1 MTLLHRLVSIARW
14 ILRREHSERDLDA
27 ELQAF
32 IDLSAADK
40 TREGV
45 ALADARRLAVLEIG
59 GVEQVKE
66 RVRTGRHGGTLDE
79 IGRDIRY
86 AFRMLTRNPGFSAV
100 VVVTLALGIGAN
112 TAIFSLI
119 DALMLR
125 SLPVRN
131 PHELVQLTMRLPDEK
146 GPAGDSFSYAIAR
159 ALADRKEIFAGVAGF
174 TGYTFTTGSGE
185 SIRKV
190 PGALVT
196 GEYFETL
203 GLTPASGRL
212 LTRLDDQTGAPL
224 AVVISDHYW
233 EREFGRHPDVVGQSL
248 LLSGAPATIVGV
260 SPPGFVGAN
269 VGSPADMTV
278 AIGAF
283 GSVNRLIGEVS
294 GPGNFWLRILARP
307 APGLSP
313 TQANARLA
321 TAWAQMWDAVI
332 ASHWPTA
339 RRQAFAEARWQLE
352 PGGTGWSFMR
362 DIYRMPLMVLMAVV
376 AVVLLIACANVAS
389 LMLARASARQR
400 EAAVRLALGAGR
412 GRIIR
417 QLLIEAVLLAAIG
430 ATFGVLLAWTSGRA
444 LVEAISM
451 GPWPVTFDLTPDLHI
466 LGFTGAVA
474 VATAI
479 LFGLAPAFQLS
490 DSPSPTLKEDGRTS
504 ASSSRLLSSLVAG
517 QVALSLLLLV
527 GAGLFVRTLR
537 NLQQLD
543 AGFNRQG
550 VLIVDLERGSAVPPN
565 LLDDIRRVPGV
576 VSASESTHTPLS
588 GSTWSDIA
596 VPKGQPLPES
606 DTALFV
612 GAGPRF
618 FETMQTPL
626 IAGREFTDRDV
637 ASAPP
642 VAIVNQ
648 TYARRYFKDRS
659 PIGQYLSAVVQ
670 DERRDLEIVGLATDT
685 RAVGLRRAA
694 PATVYVAY
702 HQLTAR
708 TSTTLEIRATGP
720 FTHTAAAI
728 RQLLQPKFPDTPIE
742 VRPLSAQVDGGI
754 VKERVIARLAG
765 AFGLLA
771 LVLACVGLYGLQA
784 YTVARRTKEL
794 GIRIALGAQRQRVMT
809 MVLARAVRLVSIG
822 ILIGLPVAWLALRWV
837 KSLLFGLTPADPAT
851 LAGASAVLVAA
862 ALVAAYIPARRASQ
876 VDPIVALRH
885 E

>member
-45 ALADARRLAVLEIG
+45 APADARRLAVLEIG

-131 PHELVQLTMRLPDEK
+131 PHELVQLTMRLPDAK
-146 GPAGDSFSYAIAR
+146 GPADDSFSYAIVR

-174 TGYTFTTGSGE
+174 TGYTFTAGSGE

-196 GEYFETL
+196 GEYYETL

-212 LTRLDDQTGAPL
+212 LTRLDDQPGAPL
-224 AVVISDHYW
+224 AVVISDRYW
-233 EREFGRHPDVVGQSL
+233 EREFGRHPGVVGQSL
-248 LLSGAPATIVGV
+248 LLNGAPATIVGV

-430 ATFGVLLAWTSGRA
+430 AAFGVLLAWTSGRA
-444 LVEAISM
+444 LVEAIST

-504 ASSSRLLSSLVAG
+504 ASPSRLLSSLVAA

-550 VLIVDLERGSAVPPN
+550 VLVVDLERGSAVPPN

-626 IAGREFTDRDV
+626 VGGREFTERDV

-670 DERRDLEIVGLATDT
+670 GDRRDLEIVGVAADI

-702 HQLTAR
+702 
-708 TSTTLEIRATGP
+708 
-720 FTHTAAAI
+720 
-728 RQLLQPKFPDTPIE
+728 RQLRAE
-742 VRPLSAQVDGGI
+742 RPPRS
-754 VKERVIARLAG
+754 KS
-765 AFGLLA
+765 
-771 LVLACVGLYGLQA
+771 
-784 YTVARRTKEL
+784 ARRDL
-794 GIRIALGAQRQRVMT
+794 SRIRRQR
-809 MVLARAVRLVSIG
+809 
-822 ILIGLPVAWLALRWV
+822 
-837 KSLLFGLTPADPAT
+837 FGNCFSRSFPTRRSRSTRCRHKWTAPSSRSASSRGWQAPSACWRSSWP
-851 LAGASAVLVAA
+851 ASASTAFR
-862 ALVAAYIPARRASQ
+862 PTPSHDARRNWASASRSARNGS
-876 VDPIVALRH
+876 VS
-885 E
+885 

>member
-32 IDLSAADK
+32 IELSAADK
-40 TREGV
+40 IRDGIPPAE
-45 ALADARRLAVLEIG
+45 ARRLAVLDVG
-59 GVEQVKE
+59 GVQQVKE

-86 AFRMLTRNPGFSAV
+86 AFRMLARNPGFSVV

-131 PHELVQLTMRLPDEK
+131 PHELVQLTMRLSDAK
-146 GPAGDSFSYAIAR
+146 GPAGDSFSYAIVR
-159 ALADRKEIFAGVAGF
+159 ALADRTEIFAGVAGF
-174 TGYTFTTGSGE
+174 TGHTFTEGSGE

-196 GEYFETL
+196 GEYYETL

-212 LTRLDDQTGAPL
+212 LTRLDDRPGAPL
-224 AVVISDHYW
+224 AVVISDRYW
-233 EREFGRHPDVVGQSL
+233 EREFGRHPGVVGQSIL
-248 LLSGAPATIVGV
+248 LHGAPATIVGV

-269 VGSPADMTV
+269 VGSAADMTV
-278 AIGAF
+278 ALGAL
-283 GSVNRLIGEVS
+283 GSVNRMIGEVS
-294 GPGNFWLRILARP
+294 GPGNFWLRVLARP

-313 TQANARLA
+313 TEANARLA

-339 RRQAFAEARWQLE
+339 RRQAFADARWQLE

-389 LMLARASARQR
+389 LMLARASARRR
-400 EAAVRLALGAGR
+400 EASVRLALGAGR

-430 ATFGVLLAWTSGRA
+430 AAFGVLLAWTSGRA
-444 LVEAISM
+444 LVEAIST
-451 GPWPVTFDLTPDLHI
+451 GPWPVTFDLTPDLRI

-504 ASSSRLLSSLVAG
+504 ASPSRLLSSLVAA

-543 AGFNRQG
+543 AGFKRQG
-550 VLIVDLERGSAVPPN
+550 VLVVDLERGGAVPPN

-596 VPKGQPLPES
+596 VPKGQPLPER

-626 IAGREFTDRDV
+626 VAGREFTERDV
-637 ASAPP
+637 AGAPP
-642 VAIVNQ
+642 VAIVNV
-648 TYARRYFKDRS
+648 TYARRYFEDRS
-659 PIGQYLSAVVQ
+659 PIGEYLSAVVQ
-670 DERRDLEIVGLATDT
+670 GDRRDVEIVGVVADI
-685 RAVGLRRAA
+685 RAVGLRGAA
-694 PATVYVAY
+694 PATVYVPY
-702 HQLTAR
+702 RQLQGRMFTA
-708 TSTTLEIRATGP
+708 LEIRAAGSLAD
-720 FTHTAAAI
+720 TAAGI
-728 RQLLQPKFPDTPIE
+728 RQLLQPKYPDTPIE
-742 VRPLSAQVDGGI
+742 VHPLSAQVDGAI
-754 VKERVIARLAG
+754 VKERVMARLAG
-765 AFGLLA
+765 AFGALA

-862 ALVAAYIPARRASQ
+862 ALIAAYVPARRASR

>member
-1 MTLLHRLVSIARW
+1 M
-14 ILRREHSERDLDA
+14 
-27 ELQAF
+27 
-32 IDLSAADK
+32 
-40 TREGV
+40 
-45 ALADARRLAVLEIG
+45 
-59 GVEQVKE
+59 EQVKE

-146 GPAGDSFSYAIAR
+146 GPAGDSFSYAIVR

-412 GRIIR
+412 GRIVR

-430 ATFGVLLAWTSGRA
+430 AAFGVLLAWTSGRA
-444 LVEAISM
+444 LVEAIST

-626 IAGREFTDRDV
+626 IAGREFTERDV

-670 DERRDLEIVGLATDT
+670 DDRRDLEIVGAGGRHPGRRTQERRPGDCVRRLSPAHGTNVHYPRNPRGGTFHAHGGSDSATASAEVPRHADRGPPAVGT
-685 RAVGLRRAA
+685 SRRRHRQGARHRATGRRLRPAGARPGLRR
-694 PATVYVAY
+694 PLRPSGIHRRTT
-702 HQLTAR
+702 HEGTGHPHRAR
-708 TSTTLEIRATGP
+708 RP
-720 FTHTAAAI
+720 AAACHDDGA
-728 RQLLQPKFPDTPIE
+728 RPCRPPGFDRHPDRT
-742 VRPLSAQVDGGI
+742 AG
-754 VKERVIARLAG
+754 RVARLALG
-765 AFGLLA
+765 QVAA
-771 LVLACVGLYGLQA
+771 LRPDSCRPGDARGGECG
-784 YTVARRTKEL
+784 ARRRRARRCVRASPSCL
-794 GIRIALGAQRQRVMT
+794 AGRSDRGAAARMT
-809 MVLARAVRLVSIG
+809 MLSG
-822 ILIGLPVAWLALRWV
+822 E
-837 KSLLFGLTPADPAT
+837 
-851 LAGASAVLVAA
+851 
-862 ALVAAYIPARRASQ
+862 RASHGE
-876 VDPIVALRH
+876 LT
-885 E
+885 

>member
-1 MTLLHRLVSIARW
+1 MS
-14 ILRREHSERDLDA
+14 SG
-27 ELQAF
+27 
-32 IDLSAADK
+32 S
-40 TREGV
+40 
-45 ALADARRLAVLEIG
+45 
-59 GVEQVKE
+59 
-66 RVRTGRHGGTLDE
+66 
-79 IGRDIRY
+79 
-86 AFRMLTRNPGFSAV
+86 
-100 VVVTLALGIGAN
+100 
-112 TAIFSLI
+112 
-119 DALMLR
+119 R
-125 SLPVRN
+125 SC
-131 PHELVQLTMRLPDEK
+131 
-146 GPAGDSFSYAIAR
+146 I
-159 ALADRKEIFAGVAGF
+159 
-174 TGYTFTTGSGE
+174 
-185 SIRKV
+185 
-190 PGALVT
+190 
-196 GEYFETL
+196 
-203 GLTPASGRL
+203 
-212 LTRLDDQTGAPL
+212 
-224 AVVISDHYW
+224 
-233 EREFGRHPDVVGQSL
+233 
-248 LLSGAPATIVGV
+248 SGAPATIVGV

-626 IAGREFTDRDV
+626 IAGREFTERDV

-708 TSTTLEIRATGP
+708 TSTTLEIRAAGP

-742 VRPLSAQVDGGI
+742 VRPLSAQVDGAI

-862 ALVAAYIPARRASQ
+862 ALIAAYVPARRASQ